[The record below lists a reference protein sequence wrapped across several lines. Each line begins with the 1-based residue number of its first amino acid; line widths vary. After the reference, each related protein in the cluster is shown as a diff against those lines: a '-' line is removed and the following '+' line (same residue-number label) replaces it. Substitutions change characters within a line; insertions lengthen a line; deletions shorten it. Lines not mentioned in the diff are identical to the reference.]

1 MKVEMNTLHELKA
14 GVDILADA
22 VSVTMGPK
30 GRNVVIHKPN
40 QDLKVTKDGVT
51 VAEAIEDLENPLHE
65 IGAKMVKE
73 VASRAGNLAGD
84 GTTTATVLTQAMIA
98 EGVKNIAAGANPIN
112 IKRGMDK
119 AVAEVVD
126 NLKEMSTSIAL
137 GGEELRQVATISA
150 NNDSELGELL
160 ADAFESV
167 GSAGVVSVEDSRS
180 HKTYVDVVTG
190 MQFDRG
196 YISPLSTTNPT
207 GTTCELENP
216 MYFLYDGK
224 ITSMDK
230 IVIVMGLA
238 KKLGRPL
245 VVIAEDINGTA
256 LVQLNVNIVH
266 NALRSVAIKAPGFSE
281 SRGELLLDIGI
292 VTNSVV
298 FSDEGQLTL
307 DHITDE
313 NIDELMFGGSEG
325 ITVENTS
332 TVIVNGNGDASKIV
346 ARAETIE
353 KMIEE
358 ADSDHER
365 KQLHSRV
372 AKLTGGVGVLYIGAN
387 SPVEAKEKRD
397 RADDALCAVRAAI
410 EEGVVPGGGLA
421 LLNASKSLV
430 PGSVGSNIIIEA
442 CKRPMKVI
450 AENSG
455 INGDVVVAE
464 TNSQEDG
471 VGYNAKTGEYVYLY
485 AEGIIDPTKVTRI
498 ALESAVSA
506 AGMVILTECAIY

>member
-1 MKVEMNTLHELKA
+1 MNTLHELKA

-30 GRNVVIHKPN
+30 GRNVVIHKPE
-40 QDLKVTKDGVT
+40 QELKVTKDGVT
-51 VAEAIEDLENPLHE
+51 VAEAISDLENPLHE

-84 GTTTATVLTQAMIA
+84 GTTTATVLAQAMIA

-119 AVAEVVD
+119 AVAEVIG
-126 NLKEMSTSIAL
+126 NLKDMSTNIEL
-137 GGEELRQVATISA
+137 GGSELRQVATISA
-150 NNDSELGELL
+150 NNDNELGELL
-160 ADAFESV
+160 ADAFEAV

-238 KKLGRPL
+238 KRLGRPL

-266 NALRSVAIKAPGFSE
+266 NALSSVAIKAPGFSE
-281 SRGELLLDIGI
+281 TRGDLLLDIGI

-307 DHITDE
+307 DHITEDSIE
-313 NIDELMFGGSEG
+313 EMMFGGSEG

-332 TVIVNGNGDASKIV
+332 TVIVNGNGEASKIV
-346 ARAETIE
+346 ARASVIE

-365 KQLHSRV
+365 KQLNSRV
-372 AKLTGGVGVLYIGAN
+372 AKLTGGVGVLYVGAN

-430 PGSVGSNIIIEA
+430 PGTVGADIIIEA
-442 CKRPMKVI
+442 CQRPMKVI

-455 INGDVVVAE
+455 TNGDVIVAE
-464 TNSQEDG
+464 VNRSEDG
-471 VGYNAKTGEYVYLY
+471 IGYNAKTGEYVYLY
-485 AEGIIDPTKVTRI
+485 SEGIIDPTKVTRV